1 MAANFVT
8 SLMTRLRGR
17 GQKKSPDEKK
27 KRRSCIVSWFS
38 TSDLDNVDEDSTFL
52 FDDSGLD
59 VTSGPRSPS
68 RRDRD
73 SGYIGRFSSHEDVC
87 SGWILE
93 DSVCIDLERGEVI
106 TCFNPEQDM
115 IRKAESLS
123 SLVRCTSIQDRSLKV
138 TRKRRQNMAKR
149 NRRNKYLSFKKAIF
163 PDEGIDVTSGEGC
176 TTDDSSDEI
185 VEPPMEKKVS
195 PTEKRRSKKALD
207 DYSSDE
213 VVEPP
218 KEKKVSPNEKRRS
231 KKPLDVIVR
240 QNSVQKK
247 SWEIRRRRKQE
258 LQKKRRSA
266 NLEASSDAARV
277 E

>member
-38 TSDLDNVDEDSTFL
+38 TSDLDNVDEDSSFL
-52 FDDSGLD
+52 LDDSGLD
-59 VTSGPRSPS
+59 VTSGPRTPS
-68 RRDRD
+68 GRERD
-73 SGYIGRFSSHEDVC
+73 SGYMGSPGHGI
-87 SGWILE
+87 
-93 DSVCIDLERGEVI
+93 
-106 TCFNPEQDM
+106 M
-115 IRKAESLS
+115 RKAESLS

-176 TTDDSSDEI
+176 TTDESSDEMI
-185 VEPPMEKKVS
+185 EPPSEKKVS
-195 PTEKRRSKKALD
+195 PTEKR
-207 DYSSDE
+207 SSR
-213 VVEPP
+213 
-218 KEKKVSPNEKRRS
+218 KVP
-231 KKPLDVIVR
+231 DVITR

-247 SWEIRRRRKQE
+247 SWEIRRRRNRNS
-258 LQKKRRSA
+258 RRSGVLQSWKLVLMLQRW
-266 NLEASSDAARV
+266 NDVDTLEAITA
-277 E
+277 

>member
-38 TSDLDNVDEDSTFL
+38 TSDLDNVDEDSSFL
-52 FDDSGLD
+52 LDDSGLD
-59 VTSGPRSPS
+59 VTSGPRTPS
-68 RRDRD
+68 GRERD
-73 SGYIGRFSSHEDVC
+73 SGYMGRFSSHEDIC

-93 DSVCIDLERGEVI
+93 DSVCIDLEKGEVI
-106 TCFNPEQDM
+106 TNFNSDHGIM
-115 IRKAESLS
+115 RKAESLS

-176 TTDDSSDEI
+176 TTDESSDEMI
-185 VEPPMEKKVS
+185 EPPREKKVS
-195 PTEKRRSKKALD
+195 PTEKRRTR
-207 DYSSDE
+207 
-213 VVEPP
+213 
-218 KEKKVSPNEKRRS
+218 KVP
-231 KKPLDVIVR
+231 DVITR

-266 NLEASSDAARV
+266 ILEANLDAATV